1 MGSICLLSVGGST
14 YLLTG
19 GLPSVPRSFVRYPPR
34 HRGVVNPNVTD
45 IVNNSHPP
53 QHPAPMAPMITVAM
67 VEEDH
72 RRAAL
77 FATAQ
82 QHAREILIDEDN
94 RQAALRATTNQR
106 EMEAAAASRGMY
118 VDEYLRSINQ
128 FPTMER
134 VELDHFLAAWKAT
147 TNERALEAKAA
158 AMGMW
163 PDQYLVYTKAL

>member
-1 MGSICLLSVGGST
+1 M
-14 YLLTG
+14 
-19 GLPSVPRSFVRYPPR
+19 
-34 HRGVVNPNVTD
+34 TD

-53 QHPAPMAPMITVAM
+53 HPAPMAPMITVAM

-72 RRAAL
+72 RHAAL

-94 RQAALRATTNQR
+94 RQAALRATANQR

>member
-1 MGSICLLSVGGST
+1 MSST
-14 YLLTG
+14 TK
-19 GLPSVPRSFVRYPPR
+19 
-34 HRGVVNPNVTD
+34 NETD
-45 IVNNSHPP
+45 LVKHISHPP
-53 QHPAPMAPMITVAM
+53 PHPAPMAPMITVAM

-82 QHAREILIDEDN
+82 QHARETLIDEDN
-94 RQAALRATTNQR
+94 RQAALRATANQR

-118 VDEYLRSINQ
+118 VDDYLRSINQ

-134 VELDHFLAAWKAT
+134 VELDHLLAAWKAT
-147 TNERALEAKAA
+147 AKERELEAKAA